1 MKTFYLPL
9 LLTVSG
15 GLLYHVGIKSVSTSA
30 NPFVALFVPA
40 AVLAVGYAVC
50 ALTMSAGGASAAAA
64 ARSSGWGVAAVGV
77 GAVLI
82 ELGFLWAYRQ
92 GWALSRAALT
102 TTVSVTLLLAAS
114 GAILFRERL
123 SPRDLLGIMF
133 CIAGLVLITRAK

>member
-9 LLTVSG
+9 LLTISG

-30 NPFVALFVPA
+30 NPFLALFVPA
-40 AVLAVGYAVC
+40 AVLTVVYAVC
-50 ALTMSAGGASAAAA
+50 ALTISVDGASATA
-64 ARSSGWGVAAVGV
+64 ARGSGWGILAVGV

-92 GWALSRAALT
+92 GWELSRAALT

-114 GAILFRERL
+114 GLILFREQL
-123 SPRDLLGIMF
+123 SLRYVLGVVC
-133 CIAGLVLITRAK
+133 CIAGLVLITRGK

>member
-1 MKTFYLPL
+1 MNTFYLPL
-9 LLTVSG
+9 LLTISG

-40 AVLAVGYAVC
+40 AVLAVIYAVC
-50 ALTMSAGGASAAAA
+50 TLTISAGGSSPAA
-64 ARSSGWGVAAVGV
+64 ARASGWGILAVGV

>member
-50 ALTMSAGGASAAAA
+50 ALTISAGGASLAV
-64 ARSSGWGVAAVGV
+64 ARGAGWSILAVAV

-92 GWALSRAALT
+92 GWELSRAALT
-102 TTVSVTLLLAAS
+102 TTVSVTLLLAVS
-114 GAILFRERL
+114 GLVLFRERL
-123 SPRDLLGIMF
+123 SPGNVLGIMF
-133 CIAGLVLITRAK
+133 CIAGLILMTRAK

>member
-1 MKTFYLPL
+1 MNTFYLPL

-40 AVLAVGYAVC
+40 AVLAVIYAVC
-50 ALTMSAGGASAAAA
+50 TLTISAGGSSPAA
-64 ARSSGWGVAAVGV
+64 ARASGWGILAVGV